1 MRRCMELAGR
11 KDVCACAKNF
21 ATLLIT
27 NHDAEARNN
36 QRVSIQNVL
45 RGTKP
50 GGIVVIVMMLTKSEI
65 VIQKVKS

>member
-27 NHDAEARNN
+27 NHDTEARNN

-45 RGTKP
+45 RSTKP
-50 GGIVVIVMMLTKSEI
+50 DGIVVIVMMLTKSEI
-65 VIQKVKS
+65 VTQKAKS

>member
-11 KDVCACAKNF
+11 KDVCERAKNF

-27 NHDAEARNN
+27 NHDTEARNN

-45 RGTKP
+45 RSTKP
-50 GGIVVIVMMLTKSEI
+50 DGIVVIVMMLTKSEI
-65 VIQKVKS
+65 VTQKVKS